1 MPQTDTQL
9 FKAKSMDDVM
19 LFYLLLGNRL
29 QQFEKLS
36 FAFKPW
42 GQDGQVSQKL
52 LIWENTVHC
61 SSMPLLPMGD
71 ELNPSHTVWVFTSA
85 QKQGK
90 SSNGKPGL

>member
-1 MPQTDTQL
+1 
-9 FKAKSMDDVM
+9 M
-19 LFYLLLGNRL
+19 LFYLLLGNRQ

-42 GQDGQVSQKL
+42 GQDGQKVSQKL

-71 ELNPSHTVWVFTSA
+71 ELNPSHTVRRGR
-85 QKQGK
+85 GK
-90 SSNGKPGL
+90 AAMVSLGCKYRFDAARYLLW